1 MAYYSFISY
10 LYIFLLIFHL
20 SVESTSSTT
29 NDMIIN
35 KSSQHF
41 PLFRHRLHFISHI
54 CQRQKQYPLEILTR
68 KFCLTRSQEEQ
79 RNKRVGWT
87 ISV

>member
-29 NDMIIN
+29 NDMISN
-35 KSSQHF
+35 KSSQDF
-41 PLFRHRLHFISHI
+41 PLFRHRLYFISHI
-54 CQRQKQYPLEILTR
+54 CQRQKQYPLEITR
-68 KFCLTRSQEEQ
+68 KFCLTRSQQEQQ